1 MKKLPEVDLLA
12 VYQRQEKSEIRYFR
26 NSATEIEEKNYA
38 GIMEDID
45 KFKDYIDGKR
55 EESWFDIDI
64 GGGITHFYFLYEKRK
79 LLGEAQADE
88 MMASMARYALSF
100 MSVAACLKTLDVA
113 KPPDAYSKYFC
124 WIALADRREDLRFAY
139 QLFRREIDAG
149 LFADELDPEDR
160 QEWRLPLFALVMLL
174 LADFFDLPM
183 DRVRFAFPAE
193 DWMPAYYAALADW
206 RSPDLT
212 RIQDIVQAMCDF
224 HIRNTRKNL
233 TPFVD
238 LAFETDFI
246 FPFEV
251 LLLLRLREW
260 IGLPNPTHYDHPM
273 MNNPL
278 AVLPQGLPPPA
289 TPVLD
294 QALRVFQRNHPE
306 CQDLFTWMSPS
317 AGGGTPGDL

>member
-12 VYQRQEKSEIRYFR
+12 VYQRQEKSEIRHFRSVVTTLEIDNNASINEYINKLQGCVCGNEQESMARIYVGNIGGYFR
-26 NSATEIEEKNYA
+26 A
-38 GIMEDID
+38 
-45 KFKDYIDGKR
+45 
-55 EESWFDIDI
+55 
-64 GGGITHFYFLYEKRK
+64 LYEKRK

-88 MMASMARYALSF
+88 MMAQTARYALAY
-100 MSVAACLKTLDVA
+100 MSVAACRKTLDVA

-124 WIALADRREDLRFAY
+124 WMALADRREDLRFAY

-149 LFADELDPEDR
+149 LYASRLDPEKR
-160 QEWRLPLFALVMLL
+160 QESRLPLFALVMLL

-183 DRVRFAFPAE
+183 DRARYAFPAE

-233 TPFVD
+233 TPFVW

-260 IGLPNPTHYDHPM
+260 IGLSNPTHYDHPM

-317 AGGGTPGDL
+317 AGGSTS